1 MFSQVPNTLARLA
14 LMACL
19 TTAAL
24 LAQSTG
30 AAAGVPGGGIQGRER
45 VSNRNNVGTIDAP
58 VPMPPGLPE

>member
-30 AAAGVPGGGIQGRER
+30 AAAGVPGGGIQGPER
-45 VSNRNNVGTIDAP
+45 VSNRVPTPPSDQIVPGTGVHP
-58 VPMPPGLPE
+58 S